1 MPITDDNKLLTS
13 SPLENVNIEME
24 DNSGSLQNS
33 LESPPYSCLK
43 NGSKPTY
50 REWKKTQKNDD
61 VLFNHKK
68 RKVRLGKH
76 DGKVSILISPKT
88 RKNISREHLLLKQVK
103 LNEMKKYLKKHNLLK
118 SGSYAPSDVIK
129 KMYEQ
134 SHLTGEIN
142 NSNVNNAVQNYL
154 GE

>member
-1 MPITDDNKLLTS
+1 MKVYQTEKRKKEKIGGDLIVDTSDLPITDDNKLLTS

-76 DGKVSILISPKT
+76 DGKVSILISPKLV
-88 RKNISREHLLLKQVK
+88 RI
-103 LNEMKKYLKKHNLLK
+103 
-118 SGSYAPSDVIK
+118 
-129 KMYEQ
+129 
-134 SHLTGEIN
+134 
-142 NSNVNNAVQNYL
+142 YL
-154 GE
+154 GNIYY